1 MSRTGDGS
9 STNATSGTFACDPA
23 LLLPPFHLFCRFS
36 SPSSFACPF
45 SKPVPALG
53 LFAGQTWQARCT
65 GQVQA
70 FLQTD
75 EATTCV

>member
-1 MSRTGDGS
+1 M
-9 STNATSGTFACDPA
+9 AAQMPQVVH
-23 LLLPPFHLFCRFS
+23 LPVTLPFSFHLFICSVAFS